1 MAQGPDIVRH
11 RRVFYVPGYDPMP
24 PRRYR
29 ELYRTEGARQA
40 EISGYEIG
48 IRARKGENFGWHVES
63 VQDEHETHTEI
74 EVLVWADLV
83 KKSMEAGVLGTYAM
97 LFSTAWIYARTGVL
111 RRLTWLRK
119 GPVIAAL
126 YPVVVLLLQL
136 VAALLVA
143 AVVGWGLSFV
153 HPLAAWGGLL
163 AVRPVLEAFR
173 RKDSRFFAYYLM
185 HDYAFS
191 ARHMGANPPVL
202 EDRIAAFADTI
213 ADALRSDTD
222 EVLVIGHSSGAH
234 VAISVLA
241 DLVRQGRVPANGP
254 ALSFLSLGQCV
265 PMVSFLPDAGRLR
278 ADLHDLSA
286 TDAVTWVDVTAP
298 ADGATFAL
306 CDPAAVSGVA
316 PERQVNPTIFSAAFT
331 DTMSEESLARIK
343 WRFFLKHLQYLC
355 AFEFPR
361 DYDYYRITAG
371 PLTLGARYA
380 KRGSSKSRITRVA
393 SPHVTMDRPAP
404 EPVAA

>member
-1 MAQGPDIVRH
+1 MARSDRTVSH

-40 EISGYEIG
+40 EISGYELS
-48 IRARKGENFGWHVES
+48 IRARKGERFGWHVES
-63 VQDEHETHTEI
+63 VQDGQRTHTEF
-74 EVLVWADLV
+74 EVLLWADLV
-83 KKSMEAGVLGTYAM
+83 KKSMEAGILGTYAM
-97 LFSTAWIYARTGVL
+97 LFRTAWTYARTGAL
-111 RRLTWLRK
+111 RRLTWLRL

-136 VAALLVA
+136 LAALVVA
-143 AVVGWGLSFV
+143 GALGWALSLA
-153 HPLAAWGGLL
+153 HPMAAWLGLL
-163 AVRPVLEAFR
+163 AVWPVLEAFR
-173 RKDSRFFAYYLM
+173 RKDARFFAYYLM

-191 ARHMGANPPVL
+191 ARYLGANPPVL
-202 EDRIAAFADTI
+202 EARIAEFTSIVAE
-213 ADALRSDTD
+213 ALTKDTD

-241 DLVRQGRVPANGP
+241 DLVREGRVPANGP

-265 PMVSFLPDAGRLR
+265 PMVSFLPEAGRLR

-286 TDAVTWVDVTAP
+286 TDALAWVDVTAP

-306 CDPAAVSGVA
+306 CDPAGVSGVA
-316 PERQVNPTIFSAAFT
+316 PDRQTGPTIFSAAFT

-355 AFEFPR
+355 AFEHPR
-361 DYDYYRITAG
+361 DYDYFRITAG
-371 PLTLGARYA
+371 PLTLGDRY
-380 KRGSSKSRITRVA
+380 KGRITRAA
-393 SPHVTMDRPAP
+393 SPHVTMERQGARTGRI
-404 EPVAA
+404 AA